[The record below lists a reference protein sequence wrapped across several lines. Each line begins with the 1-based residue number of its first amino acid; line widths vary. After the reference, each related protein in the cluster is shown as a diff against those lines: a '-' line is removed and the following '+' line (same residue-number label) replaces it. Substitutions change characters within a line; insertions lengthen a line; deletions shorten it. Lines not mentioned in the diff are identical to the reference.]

1 MRWSRVEQSPDTTL
15 AYQQNG
21 CLEINP
27 VKFNSDGDYI
37 CQARNRFGIAETT
50 TTVIVTMKSWVYFI
64 LYPHNR
70 FKQNVLFSISKLK
83 AEKKPDDCNN
93 LRAVQT
99 LNVQQECNWN
109 KTLFETV

>member
-1 MRWSRVEQSPDTTL
+1 MSVVQGSTLSLCCQATGSPPPNVQWSRVEQSPDTTL

-50 TTVIVTMKSWVYFI
+50 TTVVVTMKS
-64 LYPHNR
+64 
-70 FKQNVLFSISKLK
+70 
-83 AEKKPDDCNN
+83 
-93 LRAVQT
+93 
-99 LNVQQECNWN
+99 
-109 KTLFETV
+109 